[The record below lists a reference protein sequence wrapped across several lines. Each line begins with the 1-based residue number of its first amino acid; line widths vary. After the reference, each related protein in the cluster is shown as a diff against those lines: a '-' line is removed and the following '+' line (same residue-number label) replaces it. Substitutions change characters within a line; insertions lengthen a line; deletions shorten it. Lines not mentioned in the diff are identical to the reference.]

1 MVVNEHMVPR
11 RAAKNRDLARV
22 QMVQAIVAVPEVMT
36 EVATDREENLTARK
50 LQSVHTTEAK
60 AAQAARKRQD
70 HSTKNQKEHMHPETI
85 DEHRVMMMRQ
95 NVHITEVKEVV
106 IVQDQHDHLA
116 MNQDVHQE
124 KEALNVL
131 VQAKT
136 LKKDHTTEAE
146 VLAVVRK
153 HQDHSMKNQNE
164 LIHRVMKTGQLLKM
178 DRNVHTTEVKVVVN
192 VQDHP
197 VMVTDQNVHQE

>member
-60 AAQAARKRQD
+60 AVQVGRKRQD

-153 HQDHSMKNQNE
+153 HQDHSMKN
-164 LIHRVMKTGQLLKM
+164 
-178 DRNVHTTEVKVVVN
+178 RNVHTL
-192 VQDHP
+192 D
-197 VMVTDQNVHQE
+197 VMIQKHQETTDEHRVEKFHSVIVHELRDHSKIVRNVRM